1 MTYAHDG
8 YAMHCTFP
16 DLLKFG
22 PAGCDFG
29 IKSIRGKDLGATRGF
44 FIPVGMLELFQASA
58 FFLRALVHTDILPC
72 DRRMATA
79 LTPSS
84 ALAWHPR
91 VSPRG
96 WGQPD
101 I

>member
-16 DLLKFG
+16 DLRKFG

-29 IKSIRGKDLGATRGF
+29 IKSIRGKDLGATRSF

-58 FFLRALVHTDILPC
+58 FFLRALVHPTSCLV
-72 DRRMATA
+72 TA
-79 LTPSS
+79 
-84 ALAWHPR
+84 AWPR
-91 VSPRG
+91 H
-96 WGQPD
+96 
-101 I
+101 